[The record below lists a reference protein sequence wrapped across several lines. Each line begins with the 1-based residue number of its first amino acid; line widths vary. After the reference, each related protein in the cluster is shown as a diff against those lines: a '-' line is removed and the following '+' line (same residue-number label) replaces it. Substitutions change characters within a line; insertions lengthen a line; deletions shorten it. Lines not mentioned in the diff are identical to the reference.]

1 MNQKLSFVPYSR
13 EHKTIVVHK
22 LFSRKINKHRMP
34 CIFRLSFLSS
44 FLLRLP
50 SVRTCTSSPRAL
62 ASESGGGASDA
73 HARRDGSPLFA
84 RGRVHAAAR
93 GPHAARSEVPRD
105 SYFFRLVIL
114 LHGRLSIPL
123 H

>member
-1 MNQKLSFVPYSR
+1 
-13 EHKTIVVHK
+13 
-22 LFSRKINKHRMP
+22 MP

-84 RGRVHAAAR
+84 ADECTLRRGDRMRLALKSRVIAI
-93 GPHAARSEVPRD
+93 SSD
-105 SYFFRLVIL
+105 S
-114 LHGRLSIPL
+114 
-123 H
+123 